1 MFPSYMYACRVTF
14 SWDVEQNDDMSVDE
28 FNLDDNEYMDYGS
41 LNGRLKKV
49 LDSMEAGTFVPRVK
63 IRWRKSGND
72 KEKAQAV

>member
-1 MFPSYMYACRVTF
+1 
-14 SWDVEQNDDMSVDE
+14 MSVDE

-63 IRWRKSGND
+63 IRWRKSGKN

>member
-1 MFPSYMYACRVTF
+1 M
-14 SWDVEQNDDMSVDE
+14 EHNNDMSVDE
-28 FNLDDNEYMDYGS
+28 FNLDDSEYMDYGS

-63 IRWRKSGND
+63 IRWRKSGKD